1 MARQDLRI
9 LRFLLPLMVAM
20 ILLMP
25 AEHLRAGPPLRTD
38 DSKTPGRRGW
48 EINLSHNIERT
59 TRQFLME
66 SPLVDINY
74 GFLENDQFK
83 VEFPVLYL
91 DPDDEKSHWGIGDL
105 LVGYKY
111 RFLDEDEIGFM
122 ASVYPQILAPIGNQ
136 GLGLGSG
143 GTELL
148 LPVQVGKNFF
158 DDRLFVYAE
167 LGYNIVLE
175 ESEANSWIYG
185 VAVQWQVTDKWEL
198 MGEVGG
204 VLFPQGADPDDVFF
218 NIGTKY
224 DFSENVAFIGSVGRS
239 FHDRDR
245 GTPDLLTFVG
255 FQITWGGEVTA
266 ARCLV
271 GGSRGADWAL

>member
-1 MARQDLRI
+1 MLT
-9 LRFLLPLMVAM
+9 LTLLGL
-20 ILLMP
+20 

-66 SPLVDINY
+66 SPLIDINY
-74 GFLENDQFK
+74 GLLENDQLK
-83 VEFPVLYL
+83 VEFPVLYV
-91 DPDDEKSHWGIGDL
+91 DPEDEKSHWGIGDL
-105 LVGYKY
+105 LIGYKY

-122 ASVYPQILAPIGNQ
+122 ASVYPQILTPIGNE

-143 GTELL
+143 STELL
-148 LPVQVGKNFF
+148 LPVQVGKQFF
-158 DDRLFVYAE
+158 DDKLFVYAE

-185 VAVQWQVTDKWEL
+185 VAVQWKVTDKWEL

-204 VLFPQGADPDDVFF
+204 VLFPQDADPDDVFF

-255 FQITWGGEVTA
+255 FQITWGGERQSNNNA
-266 ARCLV
+266 KMN
-271 GGSRGADWAL
+271 